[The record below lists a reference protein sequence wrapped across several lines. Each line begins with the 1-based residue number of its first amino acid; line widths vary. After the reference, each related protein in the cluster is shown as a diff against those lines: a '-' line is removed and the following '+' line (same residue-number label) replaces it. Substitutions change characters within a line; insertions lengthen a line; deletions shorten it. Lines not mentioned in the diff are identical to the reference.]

1 MKEEVKKFETEAP
14 DYYNMQWASGCE
26 GEREEEVSLGDWCQS
41 ERTSFVEA
49 PWKIILEIRAKSWKI
64 LFEHICVTSVPILYP
79 LKTPEN
85 QGFSSVFQGVKMGP
99 LPRQGLPCRFSQAF
113 SSDCALILESIWN
126 FCNDFGGRYF
136 PVRSF
141 QAICGYSQS
150 GNRIDQLLWSW
161 LTLVFRTTWWK
172 EKGHCN
178 LPITVW
184 ALSQNL

>member
-1 MKEEVKKFETEAP
+1 MIGANLKEQKLCRGAMENNSRDKGKV
-14 DYYNMQWASGCE
+14 
-26 GEREEEVSLGDWCQS
+26 
-41 ERTSFVEA
+41 
-49 PWKIILEIRAKSWKI
+49 
-64 LFEHICVTSVPILYP
+64 
-79 LKTPEN
+79 LKNTFWTHLCYQCSHFIPPEN
-85 QGFSSVFQGVKMGP
+85 TRKPRIFKCFPRVKMGR

-141 QAICGYSQS
+141 QAICEYSQS

-161 LTLVFRTTWWK
+161 LTLVFRTTWSR

>member
-1 MKEEVKKFETEAP
+1 MPIWK
-14 DYYNMQWASGCE
+14 N
-26 GEREEEVSLGDWCQS
+26 R
-41 ERTSFVEA
+41 SFVEA

-161 LTLVFRTTWWK
+161 LTLVFRTTWWR

-184 ALSQNL
+184 ALSQNLLNQNCHFYIEGKNEINIGI